1 MKSVTTKRIAGGVAI
16 AGIAGVAGY
25 MLVRPKLL
33 NWGARRDEIERV
45 LPGDE
50 LVPNATYTSTRAVTI
65 EATPADIWPWLAQM
79 GHGRGGLYS
88 YDWLDRAFG
97 YLDAPSSNAVLPEFQ
112 ELKAGDTIPMGRG
125 PSWPVRIAE
134 PDRALVLEP
143 VAGRITWMFA
153 LVPVSDAATRLVTRV
168 RCAPPASLQERV
180 VMALVDPAAFVM
192 TRGML
197 LGIKRR
203 AEALAAARER
213 EDDEEAVQEE
223 RAIEMLADEALAT
236 M

>member
-1 MKSVTTKRIAGGVAI
+1 MTSVTTKRIAGAVVMAGV
-16 AGIAGVAGY
+16 AGVAGY
-25 MLVRPKLL
+25 VLVRPKLL
-33 NWGARRDEIERV
+33 HWGARQDEVDRV

-79 GHGRGGLYS
+79 GYGRGGLYS

-97 YLDAPSSNAVLPEFQ
+97 YLDAPSSNVVLPEFQ
-112 ELKAGDTIPMGRG
+112 ELKAGDTIPAGRG

-153 LVPVSDAATRLVTRV
+153 LVPISDAATRLITRV

-180 VMALVDPAAFVM
+180 AMALVDPAAFVM

-203 AEALAAARER
+203 AEALAAAREN
-213 EDDEEAVQEE
+213 EEDEEAVQEE
-223 RAIEMLADEALAT
+223 RAIELLSDEALAT